1 MAPTKKSMNVTA
13 MLKKKGFNPKE
24 HDVDTVLDVEGVE
37 YVVKMNNG
45 KKVFELFNAELEKE
59 EYDEREPEQPEKAD
73 EAREHDEEKGV
84 IEEDYEEGWTEEPEE
99 PEEPVIVEAQP
110 EKNAKKVLL
119 EHDDEAEEPEEPVVA
134 EEAKPPKKAKA
145 TKKAQAEQPEVPNAP
160 KAKKVS
166 KKDNDE
172 KKPRKTRSPT
182 AYNKFIQ
189 EKMFEFKET
198 EPDMIGTARFAK
210 ATQAWKNLD
219 KATKDKYTADFKANI
234 AEA

>member
-1 MAPTKKSMNVTA
+1 MAPTKKTMNVTA

-37 YVVKMNNG
+37 YVVKMTNG

-59 EYDEREPEQPEKAD
+59 EYDEPEPEPED
-73 EAREHDEEKGV
+73 V
-84 IEEDYEEGWTEEPEE
+84 NEPEE
-99 PEEPVIVEAQP
+99 VNEPEVDDDVDEPEEADKPEEADEPEEVNEPVIVEA
-110 EKNAKKVLL
+110 
-119 EHDDEAEEPEEPVVA
+119 
-134 EEAKPPKKAKA
+134 KPPKKKA
-145 TKKAQAEQPEVPNAP
+145 TKKASKKAQAEPEEHVDEVPKAP
-160 KAKKVS
+160 KAKKAS
-166 KKDNDE
+166 KKDNDDE

-210 ATQAWKNLD
+210 ATQAWKNMD
-219 KATKDKYTADFKANI
+219 KAAKDKYTADFKAI
-234 AEA
+234 IVAA